1 MQQYLVWRS
10 RSRSL
15 YRAMA
20 AAISILTMSVW
31 FAPAAQAQDS
41 EARKILKAMS
51 DYVTSQQTLSLTFDT
66 DIEVITPDLQKIQFT
81 SSGKLQLSRPDKLR
95 VTRTGGY
102 ADVEMV
108 FDGSTLS
115 VLGKNINAFTQLDAP
130 GSVDQLI
137 DRLRTGSGIGAP
149 GADLILS
156 NVYDVLSEDIIDA
169 KYIWPRGDRRRRLR
183 APGVSQ
189 LRGRLAALGGG
200 RRAADPAQIC
210 DHQQDG
216 DRGTPVH
223 ASNQGMAV
231 GCAGAAPTLSSSSRR
246 KARTRSGRTR
256 LPVSTRSHPAL
267 SWEEENDARG
277 KIDDARSDFGRRWR
291 RRSALE
297 RGTSRGTDKPHWSQP
312 LTPASAAR

>member
-15 YRAMA
+15 YRATA

-31 FAPAAQAQDS
+31 FVPAAQAQDS

-66 DIEVITPDLQKIQFT
+66 DIEVITPDLQKLQFT

-95 VTRTGGY
+95 ITRTGGY

-169 KYIWPRGDRRRRLR
+169 KYIGQ
-183 APGVSQ
+183 GVIDGVDCEHLAFRNSEVDWQ
-189 LRGRLAALGGG
+189 LW
-200 RRAADPAQIC
+200 
-210 DHQQDG
+210 
-216 DRGTPVH
+216 VE
-223 ASNQGMAV
+223 
-231 GCAGAAPTLSSSSRR
+231 AGARPIPRKYVITSKTVTAAPQYTLRIKEWQS
-246 KARTRSGRTR
+246 
-256 LPVSTRSHPAL
+256 
-267 SWEEENDARG
+267 DA
-277 KIDDARSDFGRRWR
+277 
-291 RRSALE
+291 
-297 RGTSRGTDKPHWSQP
+297 
-312 LTPASAAR
+312 PASADAFKFQPPQGADKVGADALAGLDEIPPGAVMGGRK